1 MGLMGPLYIYFMV
14 VSLVFC
20 GTTNSGDGCVS
31 DSFSCSWD
39 SLFSSY
45 LFLDVRVYVLSY
57 CILFCPVGLESLGGL
72 FFTEE
77 EMEEEWIWWREEKI
91 THVYVCMCV
100 CMHMLRRAEGGE
112 SGQDVSYERRIYF
125 QFKIF

>member
-1 MGLMGPLYIYFMV
+1 
-14 VSLVFC
+14 
-20 GTTNSGDGCVS
+20 
-31 DSFSCSWD
+31 
-39 SLFSSY
+39 
-45 LFLDVRVYVLSY
+45 
-57 CILFCPVGLESLGGL
+57 
-72 FFTEE
+72 
-77 EMEEEWIWWREEKI
+77 MEEEWIWWREEKI